1 MTRLDR
7 EETFGPD
14 KCAFMWCLHCERAY
28 ERHEFRLVGDLQMC
42 PYPDCNGD
50 TVIDAWPWDKVRAGN
65 DSYPARPK
73 IGKPYPLYRNEKN
86 IGAEFERFRLV
97 SELEGGLIAK
107 AQAALVLGV
116 SKQRVSDLVEEK
128 RLRQHDFFGKEFISC
143 KDLESFRKIERKT
156 GRPKAAAVKG

>member
-1 MTRLDR
+1 
-7 EETFGPD
+7 
-14 KCAFMWCLHCERAY
+14 MWCLHCERAY
-28 ERHEFRLVGDLQMC
+28 GRQEFRLVGDLQMC

-50 TVIDAWPWDKVRAGN
+50 AVIDAWPWDKVRAGHEA
-65 DSYPARPK
+65 YPARPK

-86 IGAEFERFRLV
+86 IGAEFERFRRV
-97 SELEGGLIAK
+97 SESEGGLIAK